1 MHQPTSYRDVVRK
14 PNPPNHN
21 HNPNQLKNKPQPQ
34 KVRSL
39 NIAKIGSTL
48 KHLPT
53 IYDKLKKLYAEH
65 KKLLLHEFIEIS
77 GLLNHLKFI
86 PEKQS
91 KIKNILLDQP
101 FKDFLIADFL
111 AGGDFEGGERS
122 RGYQQLV
129 TLVEGMSSN
138 C

>member
-1 MHQPTSYRDVVRK
+1 MQTIVDELSDPKYRDVVRK
-14 PNPPNHN
+14 PNPPN

-39 NIAKIGSTL
+39 NIAKISSTL

-77 GLLNHLKFI
+77 GLLNHLTLGG
-86 PEKQS
+86 PVGYLYLEG
-91 KIKNILLDQP
+91 P
-101 FKDFLIADFL
+101 F
-111 AGGDFEGGERS
+111 
-122 RGYQQLV
+122 
-129 TLVEGMSSN
+129 
-138 C
+138 